1 MYRAVMDGVGG
12 EIEDDVLWRADGTP
26 LAVDYRAKPLRVG
39 GRVVGGVVTFYD
51 ASQRRAAAAELE
63 GILATAADAFV
74 GIDDAG
80 AITGW
85 NAAAEGLLGWTAE
98 EAIGRPLM
106 QTIVPGRYR
115 DEYGRRL
122 QRLRTVDEED
132 LPSRPVEMTAQDRSG
147 REIAVELTIGRMR
160 WADGWRFHA
169 FLRDV
174 TERRAMAR
182 ELETSETLH
191 RRLAEH
197 SGDLISRHGLDGRLV
212 YVSPAS
218 TELLGLTPA
227 ELLGMNARQLVH
239 PDDLKELP
247 KIGVEFDDT
256 DERSEVTFRLGHR
269 NGHWVWVEAVRSVLR
284 DDQGKATEIQL
295 TTRNITDRKAREA
308 ASQQASRLESL
319 GRLSAGLAHEINS
332 PIQYVGDNARFLA
345 EAYQELLGL
354 VSRYRDLIDSPEP
367 MPWTERLARIREA
380 EAGIEFGYLQ
390 TEIPVAVDQTLAGIE
405 RVATIV
411 RAMKTFSHPGDKEPV
426 PADLSEALKATVTVT
441 RPLVRDVADL
451 EMELADLPAVRCS
464 IADVNQAFLNLIVN
478 AADAIEETGERGT
491 ICVTTAV
498 DGSDVLVRISDTGTG
513 IPDDVLPKIFD
524 PFFTTKGVGRGT
536 GQGLPLAR
544 AVIENGH
551 GGTLTVD
558 SRPGDG
564 TTFTVR
570 LPIDR
575 RPERAETA

>member
-1 MYRAVMDGVGG
+1 V
-12 EIEDDVLWRADGTP
+12 
-26 LAVDYRAKPLRVG
+26 
-39 GRVVGGVVTFYD
+39 
-51 ASQRRAAAAELE
+51 
-63 GILATAADAFV
+63 
-74 GIDDAG
+74 G
-80 AITGW
+80 AITSW
-85 NAAAEGLLGWTAE
+85 NAAAEFLLGWTPE
-98 EAIGRPLM
+98 EAVGRPLI

-122 QRLRTVDEED
+122 QRLHTVDEED
-132 LPSRPVEMTAQDRSG
+132 LPSGPVEMTAQDRSG
-147 REIAVELTIGRMR
+147 REIAVELTISRMR
-160 WADGWRFHA
+160 WADGWRFYA
-169 FLRDV
+169 FLRNV

-256 DERSEVTFRLGHR
+256 GERSEVTFRLGHR

-284 DDQGKATEIQL
+284 DDQGKATEVQL

-345 EAYQELLGL
+345 RAYEDLLGL
-354 VSRYRDLIDSPEP
+354 VSRYRQVLDGADPASHEAP
-367 MPWTERLARIREA
+367 LAAMREA
-380 EAGIEFGYLQ
+380 EAGIEFDYLRD
-390 TEIPVAVDQTLAGIE
+390 EIPIAVNQTLEGID

-411 RAMKTFSHPGDKEPV
+411 RAMKTFSHPGGSDHA
-426 PADLSEALKATVTVT
+426 PADLNEALTATVTVT
-441 RPLVRDVADL
+441 RPQVNGVADL
-451 EMELADLPAVRCS
+451 RMELADLPPVLCD
-464 IADVNQAFLNLIVN
+464 IAELNQAFLNLIIN
-478 AADAIEETGERGT
+478 AADAIEGTGKRGT
-491 ICVTTAV
+491 IHLTSAVGGEHVT
-498 DGSDVLVRISDTGTG
+498 VRIRDTGTG
-513 IPDDVLPKIFD
+513 IPDDVLPNIFE
-524 PFFTTKGVGRGT
+524 PFFTTKAVGRGS
-536 GQGLPLAR
+536 GQGLALTR
-544 AVIENGH
+544 AVVEGH

-570 LPIDR
+570 LPIDGCQD
-575 RPERAETA
+575 RPGST